1 MASNKITETQMT
13 VNDIP
18 TTGLADLLGDLGA
31 SGRVGVPMVHLR
43 PKIYV
48 DGELPANQLEVLLGV
63 AATIRPRQVLEIG
76 TYFGYTTW
84 MLALTLPT
92 AMIHTLD
99 LPQGYTQR
107 MDMVLLPKDD
117 YHLIKASRG
126 RVGSMYR
133 EGGYPQNIVQHYGD
147 SATWDWRE
155 AGPVDFVFI
164 DGSHTYEYCL
174 SDSEKAWLSILEHG
188 AGRGTIMWHDV
199 ADDHPGVVQAL
210 HEMRRLD
217 LDIRRI
223 EGTPLG
229 YLKVE

>member
-1 MASNKITETQMT
+1 MTTMT
-13 VNDIP
+13 VNDLP
-18 TTGLADLLGDLGA
+18 TISLDDLLGGIW
-31 SGRVGVPMVHLR
+31 GVGPQTRIDAAAALIR
-43 PKIYV
+43 NPPKMYV
-48 DGELPANQLEVLLGV
+48 DGELPRDQLETLVYVAGV
-63 AATIRPRQVLEIG
+63 SRPRVVLEIG

-84 MLALTLPT
+84 MLAQTLPT

-99 LPQGYTQR
+99 LPQGYDER
-107 MDMVLLPKDD
+107 MDMVRLRKDD
-117 YHLIKASRG
+117 HHLIRGSRG
-126 RVGSMYR
+126 QVGREYR
-133 EGGYPQNIVQHYGD
+133 ERGWAIGNIVQHYGD
-147 SATWDWRE
+147 SATWDWYE

-164 DGSHTYEYCL
+164 DGSHTYEYAL
-174 SDSEKAWLSILEHG
+174 NDSEKAWLSILEQG

-223 EGTPLG
+223 EGKPLG